1 MKTYCDLLSLAMAF
15 APVQAAEVKPIEPV
29 TNFFVDFDEEGKEAI
44 TPLSM
49 AAVVE
54 RILER
59 TDGWP
64 RRIKGSLFVHDDSGI
79 HWLPNAS
86 ALFGWLSSRCG
97 VIEWRRSV
105 GCVTKDEV
113 FHELCRTVKSYVAV
127 ESIPHFPPIPDHYYA
142 CRDYEPGNGDAIDKL
157 VSFFSPETNEDRQ
170 LILAMFATPFWGGK
184 PGSRPAFLITSD
196 AGRGVGKSKI
206 TDMLSCLIGG
216 HIELSAGED
225 ASRMRTRLLSPEG
238 LKMRLARLDNVKT
251 LRFSWA
257 ELESIITSPV
267 ISGHRL
273 HTGEAARPNNLLWVI
288 TLNGAS
294 LSTDMAQRVI
304 IIKLVRPQRIGA
316 WESDVISFIENN
328 RDAIISDIKS
338 FLEIEPEPI
347 PDHTRWASWED
358 EIVGRLEFPYRVK
371 SVIDSRTVVSDVE
384 KEELGII
391 EDHFCKRIIE
401 LGYLESD
408 VVFIPSSIAA
418 DWLRDATKEIRSVS
432 AACRVIGQ
440 SCEEG
445 SITVLEKTR
454 GKNMRGFYFFGSE
467 SKRDDESKK
476 NTKRDLETRIE
487 KFHENKKLAFEEK
500 RRSRNQMIF

>member
-29 TNFFVDFDEEGKEAI
+29 TNFFVDFDEEGKEVI

-49 AAVVE
+49 AAAVE

-238 LKMRLARLDNVKT
+238 LKMRVTTRT
-251 LRFSWA
+251 
-257 ELESIITSPV
+257 
-267 ISGHRL
+267 
-273 HTGEAARPNNLLWVI
+273 
-288 TLNGAS
+288 AS
-294 LSTDMAQRVI
+294 HFGDKDM
-304 IIKLVRPQRIGA
+304 
-316 WESDVISFIENN
+316 
-328 RDAIISDIKS
+328 
-338 FLEIEPEPI
+338 
-347 PDHTRWASWED
+347 
-358 EIVGRLEFPYRVK
+358 IVGG
-371 SVIDSRTVVSDVE
+371 D
-384 KEELGII
+384 
-391 EDHFCKRIIE
+391 
-401 LGYLESD
+401 
-408 VVFIPSSIAA
+408 PSSVVAEGVLQR
-418 DWLRDATKEIRSVS
+418 LR
-432 AACRVIGQ
+432 
-440 SCEEG
+440 
-445 SITVLEKTR
+445 
-454 GKNMRGFYFFGSE
+454 
-467 SKRDDESKK
+467 
-476 NTKRDLETRIE
+476 
-487 KFHENKKLAFEEK
+487 
-500 RRSRNQMIF
+500 